1 MAESMFSNVYDARQK
16 DLEGAV
22 DYGASLAALPRGRVS
37 VAVAGQSGG
46 MLGQGLSSLAGALP
60 PEQAQQAKIDE
71 LMSRFPNPTTYE
83 DYMAIAGEFMTSGM
97 QDMGEYFL
105 KLANDMKTKTGS
117 TNAYLDAKRERNEL
131 ALRLQQGYGPM
142 ESLAD
147 KKAFKKQLIDNGV
160 GDSSVFTSITGEI
173 NTLTTAG
180 LAQDKDTDN
189 RQQKLSTQMIKN
201 GVPEIESAL
210 VEFEGLA
217 AKYKNDLP
225 GIGIDKWL
233 LSKDAKDMK
242 SAFAQVRNMVLKE
255 RSGAAVTNPEFQR
268 LKEEIEGAM
277 YTTDDDAIRWISRI
291 RSTLERVKGTIFAG
305 YGDRVKKAY
314 WDTGTGVKM
323 YEAPERKDMGIKIG
337 DIRNG
342 HKFLGGDPK
351 DSKSWEKQ

>member
-1 MAESMFSNVYDARQK
+1 MAESMFGNMYGARQK
-16 DLEGAV
+16 DLEASRSAAV
-22 DYGASLAALPRGRVS
+22 DAASLGGYKTMA
-37 VAVAGQSGG
+37 AVAGEMGG
-46 MLGQGLSSLAGALP
+46 MLGQGVSSAFGALP
-60 PEQAQQAKIDE
+60 PEQAKQAKIDE
-71 LMSRFPNPTTYE
+71 MMQRFPKPESYE
-83 DYMAIAGEFMTSGM
+83 DYMELSSEFMGAGIL
-97 QDMGEYFL
+97 DIGEHFN
-105 KLANDMKTKTGS
+105 KLAQDMKTKTGS

-173 NTLTTAG
+173 NTLTAAG

-189 RQQKLSTQMIKN
+189 RQQKLSAQMIKN

>member
-1 MAESMFSNVYDARQK
+1 MAFTPHGMFYLSQEDLQPSMDAIGTGFR
-16 DLEGAV
+16 
-22 DYGASLAALPRGRVS
+22 
-37 VAVAGQSGG
+37 G
-46 MLGQGLSSLAGALP
+46 MLGIQNKEEAVNSILQGADYDTPEGRRAALEQIRAID
-60 PEQAQQAKIDE
+60 PEAYYKYSKMNKE
-71 LMSRFPNPTTYE
+71 YE
-83 DYMAIAGEFMTSGM
+83 
-97 QDMGEYFL
+97 
-105 KLANDMKTKTGS
+105 TKTGS

-291 RSTLERVKGTIFAG
+291 RSTLERVKGTVFAG

>member
-1 MAESMFSNVYDARQK
+1 
-16 DLEGAV
+16 
-22 DYGASLAALPRGRVS
+22 
-37 VAVAGQSGG
+37 
-46 MLGQGLSSLAGALP
+46 
-60 PEQAQQAKIDE
+60 
-71 LMSRFPNPTTYE
+71 
-83 DYMAIAGEFMTSGM
+83 
-97 QDMGEYFL
+97 
-105 KLANDMKTKTGS
+105 MKTKTGS

>member
-1 MAESMFSNVYDARQK
+1 MAFTPHGMFYLSQEDLQPSMDTLGTGFR
-16 DLEGAV
+16 
-22 DYGASLAALPRGRVS
+22 
-37 VAVAGQSGG
+37 G
-46 MLGQGLSSLAGALP
+46 MLGIQNKEEAVNSILQGADYDTPEGRRAALEQIRAID
-60 PEQAQQAKIDE
+60 PEAYYKYSKMNKE
-71 LMSRFPNPTTYE
+71 YE
-83 DYMAIAGEFMTSGM
+83 
-97 QDMGEYFL
+97 
-105 KLANDMKTKTGS
+105 TKTGS

-351 DSKSWEKQ
+351 DFKSWEKQ